1 MRKRTRLA
9 IPVVSFFLSLFLTG
23 IGFSKWSIQGV
34 TASFSLKHDNRNEG
48 KEVAYYTDANK
59 KKHSFTTIEGALAS
73 AGADSQG
80 NTVYVIPGT
89 NPTIYKSCT
98 VKSGDTL
105 CLPYEGET
113 YNGRQ
118 RNAQSGGTSNNSW
131 KTPVTFDNDGV
142 PVSGDFIPMTNYKN
156 PNPPFADANA
166 AFVKYFK
173 KNEVTLNP
181 NCTITIEKNAR
192 LNIGGILG
200 WDGQRVSGQTSGKYA
215 QITRKKGSSII
226 NKGTIDCR
234 GYIKEENKQTKSK
247 LQNES
252 GSVLYMPFVFYDY
265 KGGKFTASVYGSDTK
280 IFPLYQYDFPNIQSE
295 MVFKHTSKLIGY
307 VDLYTQEQ
315 QKTVPI
321 ELTKEYTM
329 KIYATIAARHN
340 TDDLNLIGPSG
351 SDTYLFE
358 TKDSNSTITITRSPN
373 DYLYSNYLR
382 DKGAIGTTILSFKE
396 NCGFNQTSISI
407 DAGKDLSIHDN
418 SDTFPF
424 LLKWL
429 VKLASETA
437 KLFTTN
443 IKKRLNQ
450 EVKTSEVYFPL
461 PWNRTL
467 NVESGGSLELSQA
480 RKLMPGANIVVANG
494 GKLNVTN
501 KCIVY
506 DDSLDSK
513 QFVYP
518 TDRTISPYPDKGAA
532 KRINNGTRT
541 IKSTGSFGGRV
552 STETTSAKLIIET
565 GAVTDNLQSHEGDGN
580 FDING
585 TDVTF
590 NFTDFNNSPVTKSA
604 AGILV
609 KKTTDSAGNEKI
621 EKAGEQKLSAGKT
634 YVSYQISSSNEYGW
648 LRQ

>member
-34 TASFSLKHDNRNEG
+34 TASFPLKHDDRNEG

-142 PVSGDFIPMTNYKN
+142 PVSGDFIPMTNYTN

-234 GYIKEENKQTKSK
+234 GYIKEENKDTKSK

-315 QKTVPI
+315 QKPV
-321 ELTKEYTM
+321 TKLGIT
-329 KIYATIAARHN
+329 IRVTIAARHN

-351 SDTYLFE
+351 SDAYLFE

-382 DKGAIGTTILSFKE
+382 DKGAIGTTILSFKG

-407 DAGKDLSIHDN
+407 NAGEDLSAKIRNEIKWDWLKEQIEEFIV
-418 SDTFPF
+418 S
-424 LLKWL
+424 LLTG
-429 VKLASETA
+429 VKE
-437 KLFTTN
+437 KL
-443 IKKRLNQ
+443 KQ

-467 NVESGGSLELSQA
+467 NVENDSALELSQA
-480 RKLMPGANIVVANG
+480 RKLMPGANIVVDNG

-565 GAVTDNLQSHEGDGN
+565 GAVTDNLQSHEGDGD

>member
-34 TASFSLKHDNRNEG
+34 TASFPLKHDNRNEG

-105 CLPYEGET
+105 CLPYEGEA

-142 PVSGDFIPMTNYKN
+142 PVSGDFIPMTNYTN

-234 GYIKEENKQTKSK
+234 GYIKEEKKHTKSK

-315 QKTVPI
+315 QKPV
-321 ELTKEYTM
+321 TKLGITI
-329 KIYATIAARHN
+329 KVTIAARHN

-351 SDTYLFE
+351 SDAYLFE
-358 TKDSNSTITITRSPN
+358 TKDSNSTITITRSQN
-373 DYLYSNYLR
+373 DYLYSNYLL
-382 DKGAIGTTILSFKE
+382 DKGAIGTTILSFKG

-407 DAGKDLSIHDN
+407 NAGEDLSAKIRNEIKWDWLKEQIEEFIV
-418 SDTFPF
+418 S
-424 LLKWL
+424 LLTG
-429 VKLASETA
+429 VKE
-437 KLFTTN
+437 KL
-443 IKKRLNQ
+443 KQ

-467 NVESGGSLELSQA
+467 NVENDSALELSQA
-480 RKLMPGANIVVANG
+480 RKLMPGANIVVDNG

-580 FDING
+580 FDIKG

>member
-34 TASFSLKHDNRNEG
+34 TASFPLKHDNRNEG

-142 PVSGDFIPMTNYKN
+142 PVSGDFIPMTNYTN

-234 GYIKEENKQTKSK
+234 GYIKEENEHTKSK

-315 QKTVPI
+315 SKT
-321 ELTKEYTM
+321 ESKEFDLGIFGKVTAYVT
-329 KIYATIAARHN
+329 ATIAARHN

-351 SDTYLFE
+351 NDAYLFE
-358 TKDSNSTITITRSPN
+358 TKDSNSTITITRNPN
-373 DYLYSNYLR
+373 DYSYHNYVLN
-382 DKGAIGTTILSFKE
+382 KGAVGTTILSFKG
-396 NCGFNQTSISI
+396 NCGFNQTSIAI
-407 DAGKDLSIHDN
+407 NAADDLTVTASGD
-418 SDTFPF
+418 
-424 LLKWL
+424 L
-429 VKLASETA
+429 VKALAEVLLN
-437 KLFTTN
+437 KL
-443 IKKRLNQ
+443 KEKLNQ

-552 STETTSAKLIIET
+552 STETTSAKLIIES
-565 GAVTDNLQSHEGDGN
+565 GATTDNLQSHEGDGDFKIVVN
-580 FDING
+580 FKKLSA
-585 TDVTF
+585 DVTF

-621 EKAGEQKLSAGKT
+621 EKAGELKLSAGKT